1 MSWVYEPVR
10 VGATGGSGCGCGLG
24 ICNPSPTRT
33 RDTGSRVLPV
43 SVIESHAVVYNHIK
57 CENEN
62 SKHTMEHVGGIAT
75 TRGQEY
81 MVHPQSFLF
90 FSSTD
95 YYNSTMTRGNLPRH
109 SPEYRPPP
117 MDPASQ
123 INAALTRSV

>member
-1 MSWVYEPVR
+1 MSRVYEPMR

-24 ICNPSPTRT
+24 ICNPSPTHS
-33 RDTGSRVLPV
+33 RDTGLWVLLV

-57 CENEN
+57 CQNKN

-81 MVHPQSFLF
+81 MVHPHSLLF
-90 FSSTD
+90 FLSTD

-109 SPEYRPPP
+109 SPQYRPPP